1 MPIWDKL
8 PPEERRKYI
17 HARLTPGRVILLYCD
32 FTKPKSKDK
41 FLVLVRIEPEPLF
54 FVINSEVSEFIRKR
68 EWLFQCQVEI
78 GHEEHAFLEY
88 HSYID
93 CTKAQKIAL
102 HDVYEQVEKDI
113 GRLKDEITPQ
123 IREQIVAAVKFA
135 KTLSP
140 KQKADIL
147 SALNQGQ

>member
-32 FTKPKSKDK
+32 FTKPKPKDK

-54 FVINSEVSEFIRKR
+54 FVINSKVSEFIRQR

-78 GHEEHAFLEY
+78 GHEEHAFLKH
-88 HSYID
+88 HSFID
-93 CTKAQKIAL
+93 CTEAKGIAL
-102 HDVYEQVEKDI
+102 HDVYEQIERDI
-113 GRLKDEITPQ
+113 SRLKDDISAQ
-123 IREQIVAAVKFA
+123 VREQIIAAVKFA
-135 KTLSP
+135 KTLST
-140 KQKADIL
+140 KQKTGIL
-147 SALNQGQ
+147 SALDAG